1 MSAPN
6 TSAPTLPRDTL
17 SLVFKVLQNA
27 VSNSSDL
34 SKYGKIN
41 LEGKAGGRL
50 RQSPAAMSL
59 LTEAGFVIVES
70 DLILLEVIDA
80 TEATLSTVVAQR
92 CASSA
97 SAPAPAPAP
106 APKLSMKQ
114 QANRDREERERLE
127 RLAAQN
133 KRSKPNK
140 LSFKQQALKDKDEA
154 DATNSSLKKK
164 EEKAELLK
172 KVEED
177 NHVRKND
184 ENWSVSER
192 SERALWKT
200 QSINLA
206 KLLQTV
212 ISTAPTLTLSICLA
226 HFTRFVARVSSKNA
240 PRFARVDWNS
250 GR

>member
-1 MSAPN
+1 
-6 TSAPTLPRDTL
+6 
-17 SLVFKVLQNA
+17 
-27 VSNSSDL
+27 
-34 SKYGKIN
+34 
-41 LEGKAGGRL
+41 
-50 RQSPAAMSL
+50 
-59 LTEAGFVIVES
+59 
-70 DLILLEVIDA
+70 
-80 TEATLSTVVAQR
+80 
-92 CASSA
+92 
-97 SAPAPAPAP
+97 
-106 APKLSMKQ
+106 MKQ

-192 SERALWKT
+192 SERAL
-200 QSINLA
+200 S

-226 HFTRFVARVSSKNA
+226 HFTRFVARVS
-240 PRFARVDWNS
+240 
-250 GR
+250 